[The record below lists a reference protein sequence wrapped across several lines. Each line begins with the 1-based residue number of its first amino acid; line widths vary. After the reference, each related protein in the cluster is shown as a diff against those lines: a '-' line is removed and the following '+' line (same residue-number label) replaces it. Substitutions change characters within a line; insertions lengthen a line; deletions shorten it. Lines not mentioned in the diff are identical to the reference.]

1 MVEEVSL
8 NKNSGEREVTVGGTV
23 RRQDVTV
30 EDVDVKAKTSKKS

>member
-8 NKNSGEREVTVGGTV
+8 SKQLGERDVTVSGTV

-30 EDVDVKAKTSKKS
+30 EDIDGKSGKAKTA